1 MDFFQVLTL
10 IFVTLKLTNTIDWS
24 WFWVLSPM
32 LPMIVIFGLWLGAL
46 ILGVCLGGKVRITKI
61 KKEK

>member
-1 MDFFQVLTL
+1 MGFFQVLTL

-24 WFWVLSPM
+24 WFWVL
-32 LPMIVIFGLWLGAL
+32 LPALPVIVIFGLWLVAL
-46 ILGVCLGGKVRITKI
+46 ILGVCLGGKVKITKI